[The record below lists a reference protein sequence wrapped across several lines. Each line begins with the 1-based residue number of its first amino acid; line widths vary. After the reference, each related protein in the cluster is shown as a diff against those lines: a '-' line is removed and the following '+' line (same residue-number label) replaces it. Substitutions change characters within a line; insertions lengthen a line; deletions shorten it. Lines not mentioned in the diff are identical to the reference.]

1 MIRDSG
7 VARLMQPP
15 AYGGA
20 GGPLR
25 DIVGVVSDVG
35 AACGSTGWAVVQY
48 VVHPFMVAQWPREAQ
63 DEVWGDDPKNLV
75 AGILIQSLGRY
86 ERVDGGYRVSGRWP
100 FVTGVDTCDWCIV
113 SGYEQGRAGQ
123 HESHLHF
130 LIERGEIEILDTWD
144 ALGLRGS
151 GTNDVR
157 LQEFF
162 VPAHRALSMEAL
174 RGGESPGGHWRET
187 PFYLLPSYPIFGCG
201 ISSGAVGIALEMVA
215 EYNEIAR
222 RKGSIMA
229 EKGVATFASQHI
241 RFAEA
246 KAAVDCARQLLRL
259 RRRRDRRHRLRGGP
273 RADPGGACPLPRA
286 RDLCRKHR
294 HGRLPRHLGPLRR
307 RQRLQQQLPRQPLH
321 RHDGREPALH
331 PEQGRELHDLRA
343 HALRARHRQPDP
355 VTTARWF
362 DDIAAGE
369 RFVTGAATL
378 SEAEIVA
385 FAQRFDPQ
393 PIHVDAAYAATGPY
407 DGLIASG
414 FQTMAL
420 GFRLFYELGV
430 LGEAC
435 IGGPG
440 IDTVRFHRPARPGD
454 SIHAVATV
462 AETRPSR
469 SKPDRGYVRM
479 AYEVRNQRGEA
490 VLSFE
495 IVHILMRRPPEATGA
510 S

>member
-1 MIRDSG
+1 MRAVLDTLLPALRERRDETRENRKVLPEVREMIRDSG
-7 VARLMQPP
+7 VARLLQPP

-25 DIVGVVSDVG
+25 DIVGAVSDVG

-246 KAAVDCARQLLRL
+246 KAAVDCARQLLSFA
-259 RRRRDRRHRLRGGP
+259 
-273 RADPGGACPLPRA
+273 ADEIGAIACEEGRVPTLEERA
-286 RDLCRKHR
+286 RCRALATHAGNIAMDVSRAIWDLS
-294 HGRLPRHLGPLRR
+294 
-307 RQRLQQQLPRQPLH
+307 
-321 RHDGREPALH
+321 
-331 PEQGRELHDLRA
+331 
-343 HALRARHRQPDP
+343 
-355 VTTARWF
+355 
-362 DDIAAGE
+362 
-369 RFVTGAATL
+369 GAASVYSNSSLGNLFTDMMVANQHFTQNKDVNFTTYGRMLYGLDIDNPTL
-378 SEAEIVA
+378 
-385 FAQRFDPQ
+385 
-393 PIHVDAAYAATGPY
+393 
-407 DGLIASG
+407 
-414 FQTMAL
+414 
-420 GFRLFYELGV
+420 
-430 LGEAC
+430 
-435 IGGPG
+435 
-440 IDTVRFHRPARPGD
+440 
-454 SIHAVATV
+454 
-462 AETRPSR
+462 
-469 SKPDRGYVRM
+469 
-479 AYEVRNQRGEA
+479 
-490 VLSFE
+490 
-495 IVHILMRRPPEATGA
+495 
-510 S
+510 

>member
-1 MIRDSG
+1 MRADLDTLLPALRARRDETRENRKVLPEVRTMIRDSG
-7 VARLMQPP
+7 VARLLQPP

-130 LIERGEIEILDTWD
+130 LIERGEIEILDTWN

-162 VPAHRALSMEAL
+162 VPARRALSMEAL

-187 PFYLLPSYPIFGCG
+187 PFYLLPSYSIFGCG

-246 KAAVDCARQLLRL
+246 KCAVDSARQLLSFA
-259 RRRRDRRHRLRGGP
+259 
-273 RADPGGACPLPRA
+273 ADEIGAIACEEGRVPTLEERA
-286 RDLCRKHR
+286 RCRALATYAGNIAMDASRAIWDLS
-294 HGRLPRHLGPLRR
+294 
-307 RQRLQQQLPRQPLH
+307 
-321 RHDGREPALH
+321 
-331 PEQGRELHDLRA
+331 
-343 HALRARHRQPDP
+343 
-355 VTTARWF
+355 
-362 DDIAAGE
+362 
-369 RFVTGAATL
+369 GAASVYSNSSLGNLFTDMLVANQHFTQNRDVNFTTYGRMLYGLDIDNPTL
-378 SEAEIVA
+378 
-385 FAQRFDPQ
+385 
-393 PIHVDAAYAATGPY
+393 
-407 DGLIASG
+407 
-414 FQTMAL
+414 
-420 GFRLFYELGV
+420 
-430 LGEAC
+430 
-435 IGGPG
+435 
-440 IDTVRFHRPARPGD
+440 
-454 SIHAVATV
+454 
-462 AETRPSR
+462 
-469 SKPDRGYVRM
+469 
-479 AYEVRNQRGEA
+479 
-490 VLSFE
+490 
-495 IVHILMRRPPEATGA
+495 
-510 S
+510 

>member
-1 MIRDSG
+1 MRADLDTLLPALRARRDETRENRKVLPEVREMIRDSG
-7 VARLMQPP
+7 VARLLQPP

-25 DIVGVVSDVG
+25 DIVGAVSDVG

-130 LIERGEIEILDTWD
+130 LIERGEIEILDTWN

-162 VPAHRALSMEAL
+162 VPAHRGLSMEAL

-215 EYNEIAR
+215 EYNELAR

-246 KAAVDCARQLLRL
+246 KCAVDCARQLLR
-259 RRRRDRRHRLRGGP
+259 HA
-273 RADPGGACPLPRA
+273 ADEIGAIACEEGRVPTLEERA
-286 RDLCRKHR
+286 RCRALATYAGNIAMDASRAIWDLS
-294 HGRLPRHLGPLRR
+294 
-307 RQRLQQQLPRQPLH
+307 
-321 RHDGREPALH
+321 
-331 PEQGRELHDLRA
+331 
-343 HALRARHRQPDP
+343 
-355 VTTARWF
+355 
-362 DDIAAGE
+362 
-369 RFVTGAATL
+369 GAASVYSNSSLGNLFTDMMVAHQHFTQNEDVNFTTYGRMLYGLDIDNPTL
-378 SEAEIVA
+378 
-385 FAQRFDPQ
+385 
-393 PIHVDAAYAATGPY
+393 
-407 DGLIASG
+407 
-414 FQTMAL
+414 
-420 GFRLFYELGV
+420 
-430 LGEAC
+430 
-435 IGGPG
+435 
-440 IDTVRFHRPARPGD
+440 
-454 SIHAVATV
+454 
-462 AETRPSR
+462 
-469 SKPDRGYVRM
+469 
-479 AYEVRNQRGEA
+479 
-490 VLSFE
+490 
-495 IVHILMRRPPEATGA
+495 
-510 S
+510 

>member
-1 MIRDSG
+1 MRADLDTLLPALRARREETRGNRTVLPDIREMVRESG
-7 VARLMQPP
+7 VARILQPP

-25 DIVGVVSDVG
+25 DVVDAISEVG

-86 ERVDGGYRVSGRWP
+86 ERARGGYRVSGRWP

-113 SGYEQGRAGQ
+113 SGYEEGRAGQ

-130 LIERGEIEILDTWD
+130 LIRREEIEILDTWH

-162 VPAHRALSMEAL
+162 VPAHRALSMEVL

-187 PFYLLPSYPIFGCG
+187 PLYLLPSYPIFGCG

-222 RKGSIMA
+222 KKGSIMA

-246 KAAVDCARQLLRL
+246 KAAVDCARQLLRFAGDEISAIVREEGRVPNL
-259 RRRRDRRHRLRGGP
+259 EE
-273 RADPGGACPLPRA
+273 RA
-286 RDLCRKHR
+286 RCR
-294 HGRLPRHLGPLRR
+294 
-307 RQRLQQQLPRQPLH
+307 
-321 RHDGREPALH
+321 AL
-331 PEQGRELHDLRA
+331 
-343 HALRARHRQPDP
+343 
-355 VTTARWF
+355 
-362 DDIAAGE
+362 
-369 RFVTGAATL
+369 
-378 SEAEIVA
+378 
-385 FAQRFDPQ
+385 
-393 PIHVDAAYAATGPY
+393 AAYAGNTAMDAARAVWDLSGAASVYSKSSLGNLYTDMMVANQHFTQNKDVNYTTYGRILY
-407 DGLIASG
+407 GLD
-414 FQTMAL
+414 
-420 GFRLFYELGV
+420 
-430 LGEAC
+430 
-435 IGGPG
+435 
-440 IDTVRFHRPARPGD
+440 IDNPT
-454 SIHAVATV
+454 
-462 AETRPSR
+462 
-469 SKPDRGYVRM
+469 
-479 AYEVRNQRGEA
+479 
-490 VLSFE
+490 L
-495 IVHILMRRPPEATGA
+495 
-510 S
+510 

>member
-1 MIRDSG
+1 MRVDLDTLLPALRARRDETRENRKVLPEVRTMIRDSG
-7 VARLMQPP
+7 VARLLQPP

-25 DIVGVVSDVG
+25 DIVGAVSDVG

-130 LIERGEIEILDTWD
+130 LIERDEIEILDTWD

-162 VPAHRALSMEAL
+162 VPAHRGLSMEAL

-187 PFYLLPSYPIFGCG
+187 PFYMLPSYPIFGCG

-246 KAAVDCARQLLRL
+246 KAAVDCARQLLSFA
-259 RRRRDRRHRLRGGP
+259 
-273 RADPGGACPLPRA
+273 ADEIGAIACEEGRVPTLEERA
-286 RDLCRKHR
+286 RCRALATHAGNIAMDVSRAIWDLS
-294 HGRLPRHLGPLRR
+294 
-307 RQRLQQQLPRQPLH
+307 
-321 RHDGREPALH
+321 
-331 PEQGRELHDLRA
+331 
-343 HALRARHRQPDP
+343 
-355 VTTARWF
+355 
-362 DDIAAGE
+362 
-369 RFVTGAATL
+369 GAASVYSNSSLGNLFTDMMVANQHFTQNKDVNFTTYGRMLYGLDIDNPTL
-378 SEAEIVA
+378 
-385 FAQRFDPQ
+385 
-393 PIHVDAAYAATGPY
+393 
-407 DGLIASG
+407 
-414 FQTMAL
+414 
-420 GFRLFYELGV
+420 
-430 LGEAC
+430 
-435 IGGPG
+435 
-440 IDTVRFHRPARPGD
+440 
-454 SIHAVATV
+454 
-462 AETRPSR
+462 
-469 SKPDRGYVRM
+469 
-479 AYEVRNQRGEA
+479 
-490 VLSFE
+490 
-495 IVHILMRRPPEATGA
+495 
-510 S
+510 

>member
-1 MIRDSG
+1 MRADLDTLLPALRARRDETRENRIVLPEIREMVRESG
-7 VARLMQPP
+7 VARILQPP

-25 DIVGVVSDVG
+25 DVVDAVSEVG

-86 ERVDGGYRVSGRWP
+86 ERARGGYRVSGRWP

-113 SGYEQGRAGQ
+113 SGYEEGRAGQ

-130 LIERGEIEILDTWD
+130 LIRREEIEILDTWH

-162 VPAHRALSMEAL
+162 VPAHRALSMEVL

-187 PFYLLPSYPIFGCG
+187 PLYLLPSYPIFGCG

-222 RKGSIMA
+222 KKGSIMA

-246 KAAVDCARQLLRL
+246 KAAVDCARQLLRFAGDEISAIVREEGRVPNL
-259 RRRRDRRHRLRGGP
+259 EE
-273 RADPGGACPLPRA
+273 RA
-286 RDLCRKHR
+286 RCRALATYAGNTAMDAARAVWDLS
-294 HGRLPRHLGPLRR
+294 
-307 RQRLQQQLPRQPLH
+307 
-321 RHDGREPALH
+321 
-331 PEQGRELHDLRA
+331 
-343 HALRARHRQPDP
+343 
-355 VTTARWF
+355 
-362 DDIAAGE
+362 
-369 RFVTGAATL
+369 GAASVYSKSSLGNLYTDMMVANQHFTQNKDVNYTTYGRILYGLDIDNPTL
-378 SEAEIVA
+378 
-385 FAQRFDPQ
+385 
-393 PIHVDAAYAATGPY
+393 
-407 DGLIASG
+407 
-414 FQTMAL
+414 
-420 GFRLFYELGV
+420 
-430 LGEAC
+430 
-435 IGGPG
+435 
-440 IDTVRFHRPARPGD
+440 
-454 SIHAVATV
+454 
-462 AETRPSR
+462 
-469 SKPDRGYVRM
+469 
-479 AYEVRNQRGEA
+479 
-490 VLSFE
+490 
-495 IVHILMRRPPEATGA
+495 
-510 S
+510 

>member
-1 MIRDSG
+1 MMRAPGAPAAGGAILPIVVEHGNGAMRADLDTLLPALRARRDETRENRKVLPEVRTMIRDSG
-7 VARLMQPP
+7 VARLLQPP

-25 DIVGVVSDVG
+25 DIVGAVSDVG

-130 LIERGEIEILDTWD
+130 LIERGEIEILDTWN

-246 KAAVDCARQLLRL
+246 KCAVDCARQLLR
-259 RRRRDRRHRLRGGP
+259 HA
-273 RADPGGACPLPRA
+273 ADEIGAIACEEGRVPTLEERA
-286 RDLCRKHR
+286 RCRALATYAGNIAMDASRAVWDLS
-294 HGRLPRHLGPLRR
+294 
-307 RQRLQQQLPRQPLH
+307 
-321 RHDGREPALH
+321 
-331 PEQGRELHDLRA
+331 
-343 HALRARHRQPDP
+343 
-355 VTTARWF
+355 
-362 DDIAAGE
+362 
-369 RFVTGAATL
+369 GAASVYSNSSLGNLFTDMMVAHQHFTQNEDVNFTTYGRMLYGLDIDNPTL
-378 SEAEIVA
+378 
-385 FAQRFDPQ
+385 
-393 PIHVDAAYAATGPY
+393 
-407 DGLIASG
+407 
-414 FQTMAL
+414 
-420 GFRLFYELGV
+420 
-430 LGEAC
+430 
-435 IGGPG
+435 
-440 IDTVRFHRPARPGD
+440 
-454 SIHAVATV
+454 
-462 AETRPSR
+462 
-469 SKPDRGYVRM
+469 
-479 AYEVRNQRGEA
+479 
-490 VLSFE
+490 
-495 IVHILMRRPPEATGA
+495 
-510 S
+510 

>member
-1 MIRDSG
+1 MRADLDTLFPALRARREETRENRTVLPEIREMVRESG
-7 VARLMQPP
+7 VARILQPP

-25 DIVGVVSDVG
+25 DVVDAVSEVG

-86 ERVDGGYRVSGRWP
+86 ERARGGYRVSGRWP

-113 SGYEQGRAGQ
+113 SGYEEGRAGQ

-130 LIERGEIEILDTWD
+130 LIRREEIEILDTWH

-187 PFYLLPSYPIFGCG
+187 PLYLLPSYPIFGCG

-222 RKGSIMA
+222 KKGSIMA

-246 KAAVDCARQLLRL
+246 KAAVDCARQLLRFAGDEISAIAGEEGRVPNL
-259 RRRRDRRHRLRGGP
+259 EE
-273 RADPGGACPLPRA
+273 RA
-286 RDLCRKHR
+286 RCR
-294 HGRLPRHLGPLRR
+294 
-307 RQRLQQQLPRQPLH
+307 
-321 RHDGREPALH
+321 AL
-331 PEQGRELHDLRA
+331 
-343 HALRARHRQPDP
+343 
-355 VTTARWF
+355 
-362 DDIAAGE
+362 
-369 RFVTGAATL
+369 
-378 SEAEIVA
+378 
-385 FAQRFDPQ
+385 
-393 PIHVDAAYAATGPY
+393 AAYAGNTAMDAARAVWDLSGAASVYSKSSLGNLYTDMMVANQHFTQNKDVNYTTYGRMLY
-407 DGLIASG
+407 GLD
-414 FQTMAL
+414 
-420 GFRLFYELGV
+420 
-430 LGEAC
+430 
-435 IGGPG
+435 
-440 IDTVRFHRPARPGD
+440 IDNPT
-454 SIHAVATV
+454 
-462 AETRPSR
+462 
-469 SKPDRGYVRM
+469 
-479 AYEVRNQRGEA
+479 
-490 VLSFE
+490 L
-495 IVHILMRRPPEATGA
+495 
-510 S
+510 

>member
-1 MIRDSG
+1 MRADLDTLLPALRARRDETRENRKVLPEVRTMIRDSG
-7 VARLMQPP
+7 VARLLQPP

-25 DIVGVVSDVG
+25 DIVGAVSDVG

-130 LIERGEIEILDTWD
+130 LIRRGEIEILDTWD

-246 KAAVDCARQLLRL
+246 KAAVDCARQLLSFA
-259 RRRRDRRHRLRGGP
+259 
-273 RADPGGACPLPRA
+273 ADEIGAIACEEGRVPTLEERA
-286 RDLCRKHR
+286 RCRALATHAGNIAMDVSRAIWDLS
-294 HGRLPRHLGPLRR
+294 
-307 RQRLQQQLPRQPLH
+307 
-321 RHDGREPALH
+321 
-331 PEQGRELHDLRA
+331 
-343 HALRARHRQPDP
+343 
-355 VTTARWF
+355 
-362 DDIAAGE
+362 
-369 RFVTGAATL
+369 GAASVYSNSSLGNLFTDMMVANQHFTQNKDVNFTTYGRMLYGLDIDNPTL
-378 SEAEIVA
+378 
-385 FAQRFDPQ
+385 
-393 PIHVDAAYAATGPY
+393 
-407 DGLIASG
+407 
-414 FQTMAL
+414 
-420 GFRLFYELGV
+420 
-430 LGEAC
+430 
-435 IGGPG
+435 
-440 IDTVRFHRPARPGD
+440 
-454 SIHAVATV
+454 
-462 AETRPSR
+462 
-469 SKPDRGYVRM
+469 
-479 AYEVRNQRGEA
+479 
-490 VLSFE
+490 
-495 IVHILMRRPPEATGA
+495 
-510 S
+510 